1 MSELPGWAARMR
13 RERET
18 RGWTQARAVVVMRT
32 HSSKPLPEDMLRQ
45 WKRWESGRHRP
56 GDDYR
61 PVIAS
66 MFGTVTAA
74 FFDDVPPRDL
84 SIPDRQAQLIR
95 ATGMDTMDII
105 ERVRRSDLGSGTL
118 AAVQFKADQ
127 LCAEYAYLPAGELK
141 QEGRAWLD
149 RITELLNG
157 RLSLR
162 EHREILVTAGWL
174 SLLVGCVE
182 YDTGDTRGAEA
193 TRLAALQLGREAEH
207 NEIVGW
213 AEEIKAWQ
221 ALTTGRYQQV
231 IAAARTGRGATRTHS
246 VSVQLA
252 AQEAKAWARMGDR
265 RMVEAALD
273 QGRTLLEALP
283 YPDNPDH
290 HFVVDPDKFDFYAM
304 DCYRQVGEDHLAEMY
319 AHEVVR
325 KGTAPDGTE
334 RSPMRIAEA
343 RLTLGVTAA
352 RRGDLDAA
360 QAAGA
365 QALTASDRK
374 SLPSLVMVASELRD
388 EMTAQAPEAKR
399 DPRVPRPTLDHHPGR
414 LTGPRV
420 GQPILVQ

>member
-1 MSELPGWAARMR
+1 VSELPGWAARMR

-18 RGWTQARAVVVMRT
+18 RGWTQARAVTAMRT

-61 PVIAS
+61 PVIAA

-74 FFDDVPPRDL
+74 FFDDEPARAL
-84 SIPDRQAQLIR
+84 GIPDRHAQLVS
-95 ATGMDTMDII
+95 ATGMDTLEII
-105 ERVRRSDLGSGTL
+105 ERLRRTDLGSGTL
-118 AAVQFKADQ
+118 EAVQFKADQ
-127 LCAEYAYLPAGELK
+127 LCAEYAYLPTDQLK
-141 QEGRAWLD
+141 REGRAWLD
-149 RITELLNG
+149 RITELLRG

-182 YDTGDTRGAEA
+182 YDSGDTRGAEA
-193 TRLAALQLGREAEH
+193 TRLAALQLGQEAEH
-207 NEIVGW
+207 PEIVAW
-213 AEEIKAWQ
+213 AEEMKAWQ
-221 ALTTGRYQQV
+221 ALTSGRYQQV
-231 IAAARTGRGATRTHS
+231 ISAARAGREATGTHS
-246 VSVQLA
+246 VAVQLA
-252 AQEAKAWARMGDR
+252 AQEAKAWARIGDR

-304 DCYRQVGEDHLAEMY
+304 DCYRRVGEDHLAEIY
-319 AHEVVR
+319 AQEVVR
-325 KGTAPDGTE
+325 KSTAPDGTE

-365 QALTASDRK
+365 QALTASNRK
-374 SLPSLVMVASELRD
+374 SLPSLIMVASELRD
-388 EMTAQAPEAKR
+388 DMTARAPEANQTRMFR
-399 DPRVPRPTLDHHPGR
+399 DLLATVARST
-414 LTGPRV
+414 
-420 GQPILVQ
+420 